1 MSGYGEKVSC
11 CLHKNI
17 NSEDSGPSALT

>member
-1 MSGYGEKVSC
+1 MSGHGEKVSC

-17 NSEDSGPSALT
+17 NSEDSGPSTLT